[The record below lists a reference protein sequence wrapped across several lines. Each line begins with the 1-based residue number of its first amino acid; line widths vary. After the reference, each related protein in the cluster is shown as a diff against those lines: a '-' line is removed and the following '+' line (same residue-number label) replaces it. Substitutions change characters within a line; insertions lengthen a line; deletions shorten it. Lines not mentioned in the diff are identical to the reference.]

1 MQRVL
6 SFLSVGVFLVSLTGC
21 LGTVVEARTSQGP
34 SFGTTSVRIIAAPRA
49 VDARQ
54 CKLGMS
60 TVTTSVP
67 IWGVVVGVLTFGI
80 LVPITTT
87 FNCVAG

>member
-6 SFLSVGVFLVSLTGC
+6 SFLSVGVFLLSLTGC
-21 LGTVVEARTSQGP
+21 LGTVVDAGTPQGS
-34 SFGTTSVRIIAAPRA
+34 SFGTTSVRIVAAPRA

-54 CKLGMS
+54 CRLGMS

-67 IWGVVVGVLTFGI
+67 IWGVAVGVLTFGI

-87 FNCVAG
+87 FNCVAK

>member
-6 SFLSVGVFLVSLTGC
+6 SFLSVGVFLLSLTGC
-21 LGTVVEARTSQGP
+21 LGTVVEAPTSQGP
-34 SFGTTSVRIIAAPRA
+34 SFGTTSVRIIAAPRE

-54 CKLGMS
+54 CRRGMS

-67 IWGVVVGVLTFGI
+67 IWGAVVGILTFGI

-87 FNCVAG
+87 FTCVAE

>member
-6 SFLSVGVFLVSLTGC
+6 SFLSVGVFLLSLTGC
-21 LGTVVEARTSQGP
+21 LGTVVEARTPQGP
-34 SFGTTSVRIIAAPRA
+34 SFGTTSVRIIAAPSA
-49 VDARQ
+49 VDARH
-54 CKLGMS
+54 CRLGMS

-67 IWGVVVGVLTFGI
+67 IWGVVVGILTFGI

-87 FNCVAG
+87 FTCVAE